1 MRIIKP
7 KKLQKGDLIGVISP
21 ASTPDDLS
29 KIENGVNYL
38 EKLGY
43 RVAVA
48 KNVGKERGYLAGEDS
63 ERLEDFHTMFSDKEV
78 KAVFT
83 LRGGYGSTR
92 LLDKVNY
99 NLIRQNPKIFVGY
112 SDINAL
118 QLAILKMSGLV
129 TFIGPMVA
137 TDFSGAIDKFAE
149 EIFWNVLTSTK
160 KIGKLTNPRNEKF
173 FILCKGR
180 GEGRIVGGNLSI
192 LTSLLGTEYFPNFKD
207 SILILEEVNEA
218 PYRIDRMLNQL
229 KLAKVF
235 RQSKGVLLG
244 RFVDCYETDVS
255 KKTLSLNEV
264 ISDYL
269 TTLKK
274 PVIYNVKHGHV
285 SDTITIPLGVKCKI
299 NSSRGFIEILE
310 SGVC

>member
-7 KKLQKGDLIGVISP
+7 KKLQNGDLIGVISP

-29 KIENGVNYL
+29 NIQNGVNYL

-43 RVAVA
+43 QVAVG
-48 KNVGKERGYLAGEDS
+48 KNVGKKRGYLAGEDS
-63 ERLEDFHTMFSDKEV
+63 ERLEDFHAMFSNKEV
-78 KAVFT
+78 KAVFS

-92 LLDKVNY
+92 LLDKINY

-129 TFIGPMVA
+129 TFVGPMVA
-137 TDFSGAIDKFAE
+137 TDFAGEIDKFAE
-149 EIFWNVLTSTK
+149 EIFWDVLTTSK
-160 KIGKLTNPRNEKF
+160 KIGKLSNPHNEKF

-218 PYRIDRMLNQL
+218 PYRVDRMLNQL
-229 KLAKVF
+229 RLAKVF
-235 RQSKGVLLG
+235 RQTKGVILG
-244 RFVDCYETDVS
+244 RFVDCYETDS
-255 KKTLSLNEV
+255 TKKTLSLNEV

-269 TTLKK
+269 VALKK

-285 SDTITIPLGVKCKI
+285 RDTITIPLGLKCKI

-310 SGVC
+310 SGVS

>member
-29 KIENGVNYL
+29 KIENGVKYL

-43 RVAVA
+43 RVAVG

-129 TFIGPMVA
+129 TFVGPMVA

-160 KIGKLTNPRNEKF
+160 KIGKLTNPHNEKF

-229 KLAKVF
+229 KLARVF

-244 RFVDCYETDVS
+244 RFVDCYETDSS

-264 ISDYL
+264 ISDYF